1 MLTHDVERLNTFA
14 RSIKEHYNRDDS
26 MKAKML
32 KSFPCYGRSSTNLI
46 LTDTD
51 ISHLGGNK
59 VSYKQS
65 WRALKATR
73 AHQCSEWRDPDRY
86 ATPEPVLRAPRSPTP
101 RPECFSTPISGCSK
115 GADLQP
121 PEGLGPDELE
131 DWELKNLPCK
141 ELLRRLEK
149 NLTCREMLRRAVVTE
164 AREKERRAPVK
175 PTTHA
180 WEQWKKL
187 MNRMTWREFRNTVY
201 PYD

>member
-1 MLTHDVERLNTFA
+1 M
-14 RSIKEHYNRDDS
+14 
-26 MKAKML
+26 
-32 KSFPCYGRSSTNLI
+32 
-46 LTDTD
+46 
-51 ISHLGGNK
+51 
-59 VSYKQS
+59 
-65 WRALKATR
+65 LKATR

-164 AREKERRAPVK
+164 AREKERRPRSNLRPMPRYANRNLTWRKILQMMQKTNSSYAKRV
-175 PTTHA
+175 
-180 WEQWKKL
+180 WEQWKKP
-187 MNRMTWREFRNTVY
+187 MNRMSWREFRNTVY